1 MTNEELMVRLVEG
14 DESVLMTLYVNNRG
28 LIHDRARRMAEAYHC
43 VRTNDRGQWSRYTKE
58 TLSELESVGI
68 LAFLECVRSGKY
80 DSAQGALTTFVV
92 PFIDGA
98 MRRHFE
104 KNLGTLS
111 LDRDSMALVRRA
123 QRLHDGQG
131 KDVEEVAKRLGISD
145 SEAAKHIAYA
155 THFLSVYD
163 LADWDEDNE
172 VFDYIAEDRANV
184 PPAETVY
191 RRVQME
197 CLRELFH
204 RLPKKDRDILGKCF
218 GAFGYPKTPLREI
231 AMYHLIKED
240 AVEKAKDRVLKKL
253 RREWRYS
260 LARRWSEAHR
270 IIEQADPSEGP
281 SPLAYPAWWERGA
294 EGELSTFCEEM
305 KGN

>member
-1 MTNEELMVRLVEG
+1 
-14 DESVLMTLYVNNRG
+14 MTLYVNNRG

-43 VRTNDRGQWSRYTKE
+43 IRMNDRGQWSRYTKE

-80 DSAQGALTTFVV
+80 DSTQGSLTTFIV
-92 PFIDGA
+92 PFLDGA

-111 LDRDSMALVRRA
+111 LERDSMALVRRA
-123 QRLHDGQG
+123 QQLHDGQG
-131 KDVEEVAKRLGISD
+131 KDVKEVAERLGIPV
-145 SEAAKHIAYA
+145 SEAAKHIAYSM
-155 THFLSVYD
+155 HFLSVYD
-163 LADWDEDNE
+163 LADWDEDND
-172 VFDYIAEDRANV
+172 VFDYIAEDRASA

-231 AMYHLIKED
+231 AMYHLNKRGRGGEGQGSGLEETAEGMEVQFGA
-240 AVEKAKDRVLKKL
+240 AVEYGAAADRTGGSL
-253 RREWRYS
+253 RRVTDAGLSGLVGAWG
-260 LARRWSEAHR
+260 RR
-270 IIEQADPSEGP
+270 
-281 SPLAYPAWWERGA
+281 
-294 EGELSTFCEEM
+294 
-305 KGN
+305 